1 MINSVAGQATALIV
15 LGWGYFTYTGS
26 VDTIW
31 PMFGTANQLLGVVAL
46 SVGTTVIINVG
57 KARYAWITAGPLVL
71 LAINTLWGAVLNIRD
86 SYFPMAT
93 GDNTAIQFQGWVLT
107 LSSVV
112 IIVCAVVILVASA
125 RRWMTVLNG
134 GQPQELPSE
143 SR

>member
-1 MINSVAGQATALIV
+1 MPGAYIATALIV

-31 PMFGTANQLLGVVAL
+31 PMFGVANQLLGVVAL
-46 SVGTTVIINVG
+46 SVGTTVIINIG

-71 LAINTLWGAVLNIRD
+71 LAINTLWGAFLNIRD

-93 GDNTAIQFQGWVLT
+93 GENTAIQFQGWVLT
-107 LSSVV
+107 VSSII
-112 IIVCAVVILVASA
+112 IIVCALVILGASI
-125 RRWMTVLNG
+125 RRWTAVLG
-134 GQPQELPSE
+134 GKQPIEVASE